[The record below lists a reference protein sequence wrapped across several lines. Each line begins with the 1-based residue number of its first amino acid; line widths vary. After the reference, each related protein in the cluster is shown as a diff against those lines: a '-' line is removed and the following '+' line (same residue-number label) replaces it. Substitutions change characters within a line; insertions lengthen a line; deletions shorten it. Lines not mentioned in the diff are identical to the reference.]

1 MKGKIALEE
10 HWAIDE
16 TINIVGQPIAAG
28 PFWEATR
35 AKLVEFRETRLAG
48 MDKNGIEFAI
58 LGLNSPGLQAIL
70 DTKQAIEIARR
81 ANDTLAEEVS
91 HNPKRFAGFAGLP
104 MQDPDAA
111 AKELTRCVKELG
123 FKGAMVNCFTQRG
136 EADTAIYYDL
146 PQFRPLFATV
156 EKLDVPFY
164 LHPRVTLPSRT
175 KAYEGHRWLYGPA
188 WDFGSETATAALR
201 MMGSGLFDD
210 FPKLQLVLGHLGE
223 RIPFDMWRIDNLMR
237 SMPVKHTAKRT
248 ISDCMRNNV
257 HITTSG
263 QFSDVP
269 FHCALEA
276 VGAARIMFSVD
287 YPYEAM
293 EPAAQ
298 WFDNTKLP
306 EADRLAIGRANAVK
320 LFKLD
325 LT

>member
-1 MKGKIALEE
+1 
-10 HWAIDE
+10 
-16 TINIVGQPIAAG
+16 
-28 PFWEATR
+28 
-35 AKLVEFRETRLAG
+35 
-48 MDKNGIEFAI
+48 
-58 LGLNSPGLQAIL
+58 
-70 DTKQAIEIARR
+70 
-81 ANDTLAEEVS
+81 
-91 HNPKRFAGFAGLP
+91 
-104 MQDPDAA
+104 
-111 AKELTRCVKELG
+111 
-123 FKGAMVNCFTQRG
+123 
-136 EADTAIYYDL
+136 
-146 PQFRPLFATV
+146 
-156 EKLDVPFY
+156 VPFY

-201 MMGSGLFDD
+201 MMGSGLFDAY
-210 FPKLQLVLGHLGE
+210 PKLQLVLGHLGE